1 MKTEHESEEKKL
13 EMNHEIHTP
22 NVSVD
27 TSKDHDTA
35 TEEGPRSNLAP
46 KYSQPKNQ
54 WKKTV
59 IAVVITAIVV
69 GLLTSGG
76 MAFAFLAGRQL
87 NNGSIEEKRQ
97 TVVQEGE
104 VIADISQRVGPSV
117 VSIITQQTSAEAS
130 LYFGQESRSSQAAGT
145 GFMIDDNGLI
155 LTNKHVVPAET
166 KSVTVITADGTRYED
181 VEIIGR
187 DPLNDLAI
195 LKVKQPKN
203 FKAIP
208 LADSSN
214 VRTGQKVV
222 AIGNAL
228 GQFQNTVTSG
238 IISGQGRPVQAG
250 TKEGGASEFL
260 TNLFQTDAA
269 INSGNSGGPLLN
281 FNGEVIGVNT
291 AVAADAENVGFS
303 IPINEAKSIIASVQQ
318 TGKLQR
324 PYIGIQYVLLTPD
337 IAKQL
342 NLSVNAGAY
351 VQKEAGAIIPGSPAA
366 KAGVEPGDV
375 VTKVDST
382 EINEK
387 NTPQIALGKF
397 KVGDTVTLTVV
408 RGDKT
413 LQLKAKLKAAPQ
425 E

>member
-13 EMNHEIHTP
+13 DKNDEGRTSNTP
-22 NVSVD
+22 VD
-27 TSKDHDTA
+27 TSIAQREIVGADTKPNS
-35 TEEGPRSNLAP
+35 TLAANRP
-46 KYSQPKNQ
+46 KHQL
-54 WKKTV
+54 KKTV
-59 IAVVITAIVV
+59 ITIIITAIVT

-76 MAFAFLAGRQL
+76 MAFAFLAGRQFSNSSL
-87 NNGSIEEKRQ
+87 EEKRQ

-130 LYFGQESRSSQAAGT
+130 LYFGQQSRSSQAAGT

-166 KSVTVITADGTRYED
+166 NAVTVITADGTRYEE

-208 LADSSN
+208 LADSGN
-214 VRTGQKVV
+214 VRTGQKVI

-250 TKEGGASEFL
+250 TKEGGASELL

-324 PYIGIQYVLLTPD
+324 PYIGVQYVLLTPD

-342 NLSVNAGAY
+342 NLSVSTGAY
-351 VQKEAGAIIPGSPAA
+351 VQKEPGSVISGSPAD

-375 VTKVDST
+375 ITKVESID
-382 EINEK
+382 INEK
-387 NTPQIALGKF
+387 TTPQIALGRF
-397 KVGDTVTLTVV
+397 KVGDAVTLTVV
-408 RGDKT
+408 RGEKT
-413 LQLKAKLKAAPQ
+413 LQLKTKLEAAPQ